1 MTWSTDVVAPVLSF
15 ITGAGGTELFRFWRA
30 RARDDAE
37 NHRDIAA
44 AADSVADAAAKLI
57 APYVTEV
64 TQLRQEVA
72 DLKTEMTNS
81 RSLLQ
86 QAITVIRDF
95 LAIAREHSWPTPHM
109 SKELLA
115 EIDKAE

>member
-1 MTWSTDVVAPVLSF
+1 MSWSTDIVAPALSLL
-15 ITGAGGTELFRFWRA
+15 TGAGGAELFRFWRA

-57 APYVTEV
+57 APYVQEV
-64 TQLRQEVA
+64 TALRQEVA
-72 DLKTEMTNS
+72 DLKTEMHNS

-109 SKELLA
+109 SNELLA
-115 EIDKAE
+115 EIDKAD